1 MGRLFASQPD
11 QRYTLTMML
20 IRSIFDLRSGSSL
33 AGHPLAG
40 LPCSLLG
47 LLRLPAQPE
56 QH

>member
-1 MGRLFASQPD
+1 MGRLFARQPD

-47 LLRLPAQPE
+47 LLRLPAL
-56 QH
+56 